1 MSAGAEFR
9 SSAARSHVTQHEQAS
24 SDDLSAGMTLTRL
37 LLEHRSV
44 EAVRRQLAGGPLL
57 ALLDRHEAGA
67 KQALAV
73 LQLVDDPAE
82 PGLQGCRRLFDAA
95 AGVSGVAGVAL
106 YALDDEAML
115 AAATAEAVELLAA
128 LGVGRPGQRVLDV
141 GCGIGRFEAA
151 LAGKVGSITGIDL
164 SPEMIGLA
172 RQRCAGLDNV
182 ELRVCDGVD
191 LGMFP
196 DGAFDAVIAIDSFPF
211 LYRAGGVKLAGR
223 HVREAARVLDR
234 AGGLVVLNLSY
245 RGDLA
250 RDVEDARAFAAA
262 VGLSLQR
269 AGTTDLR
276 TWDGRTFHFHK
287 DSPSSGRSTAPQAY
301 L

>member
-1 MSAGAEFR
+1 MTR
-9 SSAARSHVTQHEQAS
+9 HEQS
-24 SDDLSAGMTLTRL
+24 SNDDVSAGMTLTRL

-44 EAVRRQLAGGPLL
+44 EAVRLQLVDSPLQ
-57 ALLDRHEAGA
+57 AVLDRHEAGA
-67 KQALAV
+67 RQALAV

-95 AGVSGVAGVAL
+95 AGVSGRAGVAL

-115 AAATAEAVELLAA
+115 AAATVEALELLAV
-128 LGVGRPGQRVLDV
+128 LGVGRPGQRVLDI

-211 LYRAGGVKLAGR
+211 LYRAGGVELAGR
-223 HVREAARVLDR
+223 HVREAARVLGR
-234 AGGLVVLNLSY
+234 AGELVVLNLSY

-262 VGLSLQR
+262 GGLSLQR

-276 TWDGRTFHFHK
+276 AWDGRTFHFHK